1 MSSIQVSRDE
11 GIAAVAISRGRVN
24 ALNEAMVEEIDD
36 CLQGLE
42 KDEMV
47 RSIILTGQGKFFS
60 FGFDIPEFLSYSKD
74 AFIVFLTKFTNLY
87 TRVFLFPKPVV
98 GALNGHAIAGGCMLA
113 MACDYRLMISG
124 KAKISLNEINFGSS
138 VFAGCVE
145 MLKFWV
151 GQRKAQSVVYSGSML
166 LAEEALQLGLIHQIS
181 AEENLKDDAT
191 AVARDLAQKDR
202 AAFASIKTLL
212 RKPIAAEMIKRERD
226 SVLEFADIWYS
237 EKTWK
242 NLQEIRIHS

>member
-1 MSSIQVSRDE
+1 MSSIRVSRYE
-11 GIAAVAISRGRVN
+11 TVATITLSRGKVN
-24 ALNEAMVEEIDD
+24 ALNEAMVEEING
-36 CLQGLE
+36 CLEGLE
-42 KDEMV
+42 KDDTV

-151 GQRKAQSVVYSGSML
+151 GQRNAQSVVYSGSML
-166 LAEEALQLGLIHQIS
+166 LTDEALQLGLIHQIS
-181 AEENLKDDAT
+181 AEENLRDDAM
-191 AVARDLAQKDR
+191 AVARDFAQKDR
-202 AAFASIKTLL
+202 VAFASIKTLL
-212 RKPIAAEMIKRERD
+212 RKPVAAEMIKRERD

-237 EKTWK
+237 DRTWRK
-242 NLQEIRIHS
+242 LQEIRIHS

>member
-1 MSSIQVSRDE
+1 MSSIHVSRDE
-11 GIAAVAISRGRVN
+11 GIATITLSRGKVN
-24 ALNEAMVEEIDD
+24 ALNEAMVEEIDACFED
-36 CLQGLE
+36 LG
-42 KDEMV
+42 KDETV

-87 TRVFLFPKPVV
+87 TRVFLSPKPVV
-98 GALNGHAIAGGCMLA
+98 CALNGHAIAGGCMLA
-113 MACDYRLMISG
+113 MACDYRLMTSG

-151 GQRKAQSVVYSGSML
+151 GQRNAQSVVYGGWML
-166 LAEEALQLGLIHQIS
+166 LAEDALQLGLIHQMS

-191 AVARDLAQKDR
+191 AVGRDLAQKDR

-212 RKPIAAEMIKRERD
+212 RRPVAAEMMKRERD

-237 EKTWK
+237 ERTWK

>member
-1 MSSIQVSRDE
+1 MSSIQVSRNE
-11 GIAAVAISRGRVN
+11 GIATITLSRGKVN
-24 ALNEAMVEEIDD
+24 ALNEAIVEEIDACFED
-36 CLQGLE
+36 LE
-42 KDEMV
+42 KDGTV

-74 AFIVFLTKFTNLY
+74 AFIVFLTKFTSLY
-87 TRVFLFPKPVV
+87 TRVFLCPKPVV

-151 GQRKAQSVVYSGSML
+151 GQKNAQSVLCSGSML
-166 LAEEALQLGLIHQIS
+166 LPEEALQLGLIHQVA
-181 AEENLKDDAT
+181 AEESLDDDAR
-191 AVARDLAQKDR
+191 AVAQDFAQRDR
-202 AAFASIKTLL
+202 VAFTSIKTLL
-212 RKPIAAEMIKRERD
+212 RKPISAEMIKRERD

>member
-98 GALNGHAIAGGCMLA
+98 GALNGHAIGGGCMLA